1 MAMWHLIFQG
11 VNKPISVRR
20 ADDMLELPPEGI
32 VRYVEIEYG
41 AWTVESATSPVG
53 LERVDWPK
61 IGVAKD
67 VTGCNGLMEYVEHVP
82 EPVTMSQTGERR
94 WPAGRGSWGDRKN
107 VGSVAV

>member
-41 AWTVESATSPVG
+41 AWTVEPATSPVG
-53 LERVDWPK
+53 SIL
-61 IGVAKD
+61 
-67 VTGCNGLMEYVEHVP
+67 
-82 EPVTMSQTGERR
+82 
-94 WPAGRGSWGDRKN
+94 
-107 VGSVAV
+107 